1 MQTTMGMYNDLGDKL
16 VESTGTH
23 GVGTAYT
30 ICAVEP
36 DKKEVKVTPSA
47 IVNYD
52 LIKEKE
58 KVVKEPKMISLWN
71 AVVITVLVALVVLF
85 ATMTYR
91 NEQVISLTNQA
102 LLGQQYYNTIVK
114 TNDVLNQVRWD
125 SNATKIWTSL
135 GYQIKEWQ
143 PAPKDTTKAK
153 AK

>member
-1 MQTTMGMYNDLGDKL
+1 MSLYNDLGDKL

-36 DKKEVKVTPSA
+36 DKKEVKVTPST

-52 LIKEKE
+52 VIKEKE
-58 KVVKEPKMISLWN
+58 KVVKEPRMISLWN
-71 AVVITVLVALVVLF
+71 AVVITILVGLVVLF

-102 LLGQQYYNTIVK
+102 LIGQQYYNTIVR
-114 TNDVLNQVRWD
+114 TNETLNQVRWD
-125 SNATKIWTSL
+125 SNAIRVWESL
-135 GYQIKEWQ
+135 GYKINTSV
-143 PAPKDTTKAK
+143 KDTTRNK
-153 AK
+153 

>member
-1 MQTTMGMYNDLGDKL
+1 M
-16 VESTGTH
+16 E
-23 GVGTAYT
+23 
-30 ICAVEP
+30 
-36 DKKEVKVTPSA
+36 EVKVTPST
-47 IVNYD
+47 IVNYE

-114 TNDVLNQVRWD
+114 TNEVLNQVRWN
-125 SNATKIWTSL
+125 SAAIATWNSL

-143 PAPKDTTKAK
+143 PAPKDTTKVK
-153 AK
+153 

>member
-1 MQTTMGMYNDLGDKL
+1 MITNT
-16 VESTGTH
+16 ETGTAI
-23 GVGTAYT
+23 GSSVPKEVLG
-30 ICAVEP
+30 
-36 DKKEVKVTPSA
+36 EVKVTPST
-47 IVNYD
+47 IVNYE

-114 TNDVLNQVRWD
+114 TNETLNQVRWND
-125 SNATKIWTSL
+125 DAKRVWASL

-143 PAPKDTTKAK
+143 PAPKDTTKVK
-153 AK
+153 